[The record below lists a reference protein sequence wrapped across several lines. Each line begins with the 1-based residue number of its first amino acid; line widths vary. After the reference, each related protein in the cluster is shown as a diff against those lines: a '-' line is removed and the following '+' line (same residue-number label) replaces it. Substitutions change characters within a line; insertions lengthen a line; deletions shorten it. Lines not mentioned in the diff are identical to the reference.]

1 MVKPPRGPRHRRK
14 YRVKMDLRMDLKI
27 IIQMCLGIGFNEA
40 VKLNLEFI
48 ISLTVK
54 NMNIFERTVINFNTS
69 FLRMPTSTP
78 QTVQSTL
85 RAHRGRCFVFLYS
98 VIASEGTI

>member
-1 MVKPPRGPRHRRK
+1 MVKPPRGPRHHRK
-14 YRVKMDLRMDLKI
+14 YRVMMDLRMDLKM

-40 VKLNLEFI
+40 VKLNLDFI
-48 ISLTVK
+48 ISLIVT
-54 NMNIFERTVINFNTS
+54 NINIFERTVINFNTS

-85 RAHRGRCFVFLYS
+85 RARTAVVVLCFYIVL
-98 VIASEGTI
+98 